1 MIYKNK
7 KETSAITF
15 LGHVIGEVYRGLVLV
30 WQSIRSCYGK
40 GIWFEE
46 KPWLDNDLWKDSK

>member
-7 KETSAITF
+7 KETSAITA
-15 LGHVIGEVYRGLVLV
+15 LGNVIGEVYYGHILV
-30 WQSIRSCYGK
+30 WQAIRSCYGK
-40 GIWFEE
+40 GIWFQE